1 MPTSLT
7 VQLPDSFVKSFDIPP
22 KKLPE
27 FIRQT
32 LAVELY
38 REGRLSL
45 GKARELAGFGNK
57 WEMVRLLSEKGVAID
72 YSGDDAAADLRT
84 LGTLLP

>member
-1 MPTSLT
+1 MPTALT
-7 VQLPDSFVKSFDIPP
+7 LNLPDSFVNSFDIPK

-27 FIRQT
+27 FIRQV

-57 WEMVRLLSEKGVAID
+57 WEMMRLLSEKGVSID
-72 YSGDDAAADLRT
+72 YGSDDAAQDLKAIEA
-84 LGTLLP
+84 LMP

>member
-1 MPTSLT
+1 MPTALT
-7 VQLPDSFVKSFDIPP
+7 MQLPDSFVKAFNIPK

-27 FIRQT
+27 FIRKT
-32 LAVELY
+32 VAVELY

-57 WEMVRLLSEKGVAID
+57 WEMVQLLNEKGVSLD
-72 YSGDDAAADLRT
+72 YTSEDATDDLRS
-84 LGTLLP
+84 LEVVLP

>member
-1 MPTSLT
+1 MPMALT
-7 VQLPDSFVKSFDIPP
+7 VQLPDSFVHSFNIP
-22 KKLPE
+22 KRKLPE

-38 REGRLSL
+38 REGRLSI

-57 WEMVRLLSEKGVAID
+57 WEMIRLLSEKGVAID
-72 YSGDDAAADLRT
+72 YDEDDAAADFKT
-84 LGTLLP
+84 LETLLP

>member
-1 MPTSLT
+1 MPTALT
-7 VQLPDSFVKSFDIPP
+7 IQLPDSFVKSCAIPK

-38 REGRLSL
+38 REGQLSI
-45 GKARELAGFGNK
+45 GKARELAGFNNK
-57 WEMVRLLSEKGVAID
+57 WEMVQLLNEKGVAID
-72 YSGDDAAADLRT
+72 YNDDDAAADLTT
-84 LGTLLP
+84 LVTLLP

>member
-1 MPTSLT
+1 MPTALT
-7 VQLPDSFVKSFDIPP
+7 VQLPDSFINSFNIPK
-22 KKLPE
+22 KKLPD

-38 REGRLSL
+38 REGRLSI

-57 WEMVRLLSEKGVAID
+57 WEMIRLLSEKGVAVD
-72 YSGDDAAADLRT
+72 YDRDDAAADLKT
-84 LGTLLP
+84 

>member
-1 MPTSLT
+1 MPTALT
-7 VQLPDSFVKSFDIPP
+7 VQLPDSFINSFNIPK
-22 KKLPE
+22 KKLPD

-38 REGRLSL
+38 REGRLSI

-57 WEMVRLLSEKGVAID
+57 WEMIRLLSEKGVAD
-72 YSGDDAAADLRT
+72 RDDAAADLKT
-84 LGTLLP
+84 LEALLRWA